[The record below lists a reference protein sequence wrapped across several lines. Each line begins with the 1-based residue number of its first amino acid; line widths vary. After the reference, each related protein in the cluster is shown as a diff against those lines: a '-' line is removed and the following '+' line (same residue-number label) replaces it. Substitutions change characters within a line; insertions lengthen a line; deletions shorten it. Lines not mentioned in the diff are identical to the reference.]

1 MTKPKNRGLGKG
13 LSALIKDTAREN
25 AGETVQELAITEVRP
40 NPGQPRQSFS
50 EPAMEELAESVRHHG
65 ILQPILVRPVEG
77 GFEIVAGERRYR
89 AAKMAN
95 LTKIPAIVRD
105 LDPEEVAEI
114 ALIENLQR
122 EDLNPIEEARAYRTL
137 MDRFHLTQ
145 EDLSI
150 KIGRS
155 RSRIANTLRLLEL
168 PGKVQEG
175 VVEGALLVG
184 QAKPLLSLMRPELM
198 QKAANYVVDHNL
210 SSRDTEDLVK
220 RLKKK
225 PDLLEPPQRLA
236 EPEETVR
243 EKEFLVGDAEEK
255 LRVFFG
261 TKVKINY
268 GINRSRIIIDFYS
281 QEDLDRIIEALGDV
295 HTDSVELKKRKL
307 REVSWKFTT

>member
-1 MTKPKNRGLGKG
+1 MTKPKSRGLGKG
-13 LSALIKDTAREN
+13 LSALIADNSREDSS
-25 AGETVQELAITEVRP
+25 ESVRELAITEVRANP
-40 NPGQPRQSFS
+40 NQPRRTFS
-50 EPAMEELAESVRHHG
+50 EPAMEELAESVRQHG

-77 GFEIVAGERRYR
+77 GYEIVAGERRYR

-95 LTKIPAIVRD
+95 LTKIPVIIRELA
-105 LDPEEVAEI
+105 PEEVAEI

-122 EDLNPIEEARAYRTL
+122 EDLNPIEEARAYRAL
-137 MDRFHLTQ
+137 MKNFGLTQ

-184 QAKPLLSLMRPELM
+184 QAKPLLSLTRPELM
-198 QKAANYVVDHNL
+198 QKAADYVVDHNL
-210 SSRDTEDLVK
+210 SARDTEDLVK

-225 PDLLEPPQRLA
+225 PDLLEPPRRLDP
-236 EPEETVR
+236 PEETVR
-243 EKEFLVGDAEEK
+243 EKEYIMEDVEEK
-255 LRVFFG
+255 LRIFFG

-268 GINRSRIIIDFYS
+268 GLERSRIIIDFYN
-281 QEDLDRIIEALGDV
+281 QEDLNRIIEALGDID
-295 HTDSVELKKRKL
+295 TGGAPKKKTTVK
-307 REVSWKFTT
+307 ETKWQFTT